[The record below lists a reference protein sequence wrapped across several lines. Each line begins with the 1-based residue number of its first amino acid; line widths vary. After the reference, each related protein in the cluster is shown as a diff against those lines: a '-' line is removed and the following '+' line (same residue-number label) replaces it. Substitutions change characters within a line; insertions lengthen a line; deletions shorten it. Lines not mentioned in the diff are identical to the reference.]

1 MGLRRL
7 RSGLVVALAV
17 GVVVRLLLLRWP
29 RLWYDEATTGL
40 LGLAVLQGDLPIYF
54 FGQPFMGALD
64 GYLAAPIYWSLGI
77 SARTLELV
85 PVLLALVVVG
95 LTIRLAS
102 DAFGPRAALLT
113 AVLLALPPDFLLYWS
128 HEARNHYPLTLVLGT
143 LALLL
148 ALRVPVAAGRRRAF
162 LCLLL
167 GGTLGLAFW
176 TNFLSLVYWPAVA
189 VLLLRRGFRPLA
201 PSLLAALP
209 AFALGSLP
217 HWLYG
222 VPHGTALPP
231 PGRPIGIAGVLTHLG
246 LFAETG
252 WPIVAGVPAALHG
265 SLSGAAIAALVGA
278 LYLTAAAAA
287 LGAFRRAAPPSGSAG
302 LALVVLA
309 ATNVGVAVGT
319 QYGRGLGDRDP
330 HYLLPLYTAL
340 PPLLGRLLAA
350 LPQRRM
356 LAVTAA
362 VLALH
367 VAGALGASFRNLRP
381 AVAAAERAVFVGQR
395 KAVETVERAGLHRL
409 YDGDFRSRS
418 LTFLSAERVIF
429 SHHYEEIRPEFAR
442 AVDGAAESAWWT
454 AAHSP
459 TLEGN
464 FAALG
469 VRFTYQRFSGLGG
482 AYRGFALATPSVRE
496 LEPATFRISASTGT
510 ATHATDRMG
519 RTIWSTGRP
528 QRGGEWLQVDLG
540 LVQPIALIRWLPGT
554 YQETPRGLRLEASS
568 DGATWRTLLELP
580 HYIGPLYWSAGRPMG
595 RVRSGR
601 VELRVPSVPARHLR
615 ITQTGVNETWAW
627 TIRELYVYAAAGTA
641 PAPLIDA
648 DGAALAGA
656 VRRAGVRWLYADH
669 GWASRVALAEPS
681 IRVPPANLQ
690 LDDYGWKG
698 PPGMLFPP
706 FRWEPGTGVLL
717 EPVDAE
723 GFEAT
728 ARAAGL
734 AFEVRRLG
742 GLTLFVH
749 APPRDAGTALPPSA
763 LTVTGS
769 RHPRSAARAVDGDP
783 VTRWTTAG
791 PRAAGDWFRIDLPT
805 RPVVRGLSMTSENPA
820 DLPLAM
826 ALESSSDG
834 AHWQPLAATF
844 RLERRY
850 RWGGF
855 GLLDDGAVA
864 ARLDFPPAAV
874 GALRIVLRDGDPTF
888 DWSIHE
894 LAVYGGD

>member
-1 MGLRRL
+1 M

-85 PVLLALVVVG
+85 PVLLALIVVV

-102 DAFGPRAALLT
+102 DGFGPRAALLT

-148 ALRVPVAAGRRRAF
+148 ALRVPVAGGRRRAF

-189 VLLLRRGFRPLA
+189 VLLLRRGFRPLV

-222 VPHGTALPP
+222 VPHGTAIPP
-231 PGRPIGIAGVLTHLG
+231 PGQPIGIARVVTHLG

-252 WPIVAGVPAALHG
+252 WPIVAGLPAALRG
-265 SLSGAAIAALVGA
+265 SSTGAALAGLVGA
-278 LYLTAAAAA
+278 LYLIAAGTA
-287 LGAFRRAAPPSGSAG
+287 LGGVRLAASPSGWTG
-302 LALVVLA
+302 RALVVLV
-309 ATNVGVAVGT
+309 ATTVGVAAGT
-319 QYGRGLGDRDP
+319 EYGRGLGDRDP

-340 PPLLGRLLAA
+340 PPLLGRFLAELPRPGMLAA
-350 LPQRRM
+350 
-356 LAVTAA
+356 TAA

-367 VAGALGASFRNLRP
+367 VAGALGGTFRNLWP
-381 AVAAAERAVFVGQR
+381 EVAAAERAEFIGHR
-395 KAVETVERAGLHRL
+395 EAVRTFEQAGLHRL
-409 YDGDFRSRS
+409 YDREFPSRTI
-418 LTFLSAERVIF
+418 TFLSAGRVIF
-429 SHHYEEIRPEFAR
+429 SNPYEEIRPSLAR

-454 AAHSP
+454 ARHSP
-459 TLEGN
+459 ALERN

-469 VRFTYQRFSGLGG
+469 IQFTYQRLPGLGG
-482 AYRGFALATPSVRE
+482 AYRGFALRAPSIRE
-496 LEPATFRISASTGT
+496 LEPATLRVSASTGT
-510 ATHATDRMG
+510 AAHVTDRVG
-519 RTIWSTGRP
+519 ATIWSAGRT
-528 QRGGEWLQVDLG
+528 QRGGEWLEIDLG
-540 LVQPIALIRWLPGT
+540 RVQPVAMVRWLPGT
-554 YQETPRGLRLEASS
+554 FQETPRGLRLEASS
-568 DGATWRTLLELP
+568 DGAAWHTLLDLP
-580 HYIGPLYWSAGRPMG
+580 RYLGPLYWSAGRPMG

-615 ITQTGVNETWAW
+615 ITQTGVSETWGW
-627 TIRELYVYAAAGTA
+627 TIRELYVYAATGTA
-641 PAPLIDA
+641 PAPSLDA

-656 VRRAGVRWLYADH
+656 VRQAGVRRLYADH
-669 GWASRVALAEPS
+669 GWASRVALADPA
-681 IRVPPANLQ
+681 IDVPPANLQ
-690 LDDYGWKG
+690 VDDYGWKG
-698 PPGMLFPP
+698 PGAMLFPP
-706 FRWEPGTGVLL
+706 FRWTPGTGVLL
-717 EPVDAE
+717 EPGDAE

-734 AFEVRRLG
+734 AFETRRLG

-749 APPRDAGTALPPSA
+749 APPRDPGTALPASA

-769 RHPRSAARAVDGDP
+769 RRSRSAARAVDGDP
-783 VTRWTTAG
+783 VTRWTTAR

-820 DLPLAM
+820 DLPLAI

-834 AHWQPLAATF
+834 AHWQPLAATL

-850 RWGGF
+850 RWSGF
-855 GLLDDGAVA
+855 GLLDDGTVA

-874 GALRIVLRDGDPTF
+874 GALRIVLRAGDPTF